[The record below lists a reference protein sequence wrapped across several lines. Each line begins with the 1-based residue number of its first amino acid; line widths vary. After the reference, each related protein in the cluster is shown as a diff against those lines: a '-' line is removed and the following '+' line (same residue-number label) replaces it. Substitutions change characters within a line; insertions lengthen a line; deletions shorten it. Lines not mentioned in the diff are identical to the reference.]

1 MNVQKRWR
9 LVVLALLIVVSTVVI
24 FVPGLGVGTSG
35 GNGTAANETVA
46 DPGLTNIQFGL
57 ELSGGTRVR
66 APVVGTTAEGV
77 NVTTDNQG
85 NVESTVADELGVDV
99 IDVQARPGLDTVE
112 VFAENV
118 TDEEF
123 RGALSAA
130 GASPDSIRPG
140 VTEPT
145 RQNVVETLQS
155 KINAAGLSGGSVTQT
170 QVGEDEHYVIIEVP
184 NENASA
190 VRDLVSQRGVV
201 RLVASFPA
209 DGNASAGNGSEVRR
223 ETVIVRDDVTSIGQP
238 QSSQGRAVVP
248 ITLTDEGAQEFAQA
262 MQEYGFTQPEATSSS
277 SPSQPNGELA
287 CDYENR
293 PNSTYCLLT
302 VRDERVVYSA
312 SMGQNLAQGME
323 SGDFQKT
330 GSFVITANNMSEARQ
345 LQIDLQAGGLPAPLD
360 IDDRGTVYYLAP
372 TLASQFKL
380 YSLIT
385 GIIAV
390 LAVSFA
396 VYVRY
401 TEPGVAA
408 PMVVTALSEV
418 VILLGFASAVGLPLD
433 LSHIAGF
440 IAVIGTGV
448 DDLIIIA
455 DEVMAEQVSSGRVFA
470 SRFRKALWVIGAAA
484 VTTIIAMS
492 PLAVL
497 SLGDLRGFA
506 IVTILGV
513 LVGVVIT
520 RPAYGDILRA
530 LLTDR

>member
-1 MNVQKRWR
+1 MNVRNRWR
-9 LVVLALLIVVSTVVI
+9 LVVLALLIVVSAAVI
-24 FVPGLGVGTSG
+24 FVPGIGAG
-35 GNGTAANETVA
+35 GGDAGPANETVTN
-46 DPGLTNIQFGL
+46 PGLTNIQFGL

-77 NVTTDNQG
+77 NVTTDNQAAIQT
-85 NVESTVADELGVDV
+85 TVAEELGVDV
-99 IDVQARPGLDTVE
+99 IDVQARPGLNTVE
-112 VFAENV
+112 VFSKNV
-118 TDEEF
+118 SDAEF
-123 RGALSAA
+123 RQALDAA
-130 GASPDSIRPG
+130 GASPETIRQG
-140 VTEPT
+140 VTAPT
-145 RQNVVETLQS
+145 RETVVETLQS

-170 QVGEDEHYVIIEVP
+170 QTAENEHYVIIEVP

-209 DGNASAGNGSEVRR
+209 ENATNGSTVRE
-223 ETVIVRDDVTSIGQP
+223 ETVITKEDITSIGQP
-238 QSSQGRAVVP
+238 RTRSGRAEVP
-248 ITLTDEGAQEFAQA
+248 IVLSEQGAAAFASD
-262 MQEYGFTQPEATSSS
+262 MQEYGFTKSEATTT
-277 SPSQPNGELA
+277 PPGQPNGQLA
-287 CDYENR
+287 CDYDNR
-293 PNSTYCLLT
+293 PNETYCLLT

-312 SMGQNLAQGME
+312 SMSENLAQGME

-330 GSFVITANNMSEARQ
+330 GSFVITSTNMSEARQ
-345 LQIDLQAGGLPAPLD
+345 LQIDLQAGALPAPLD
-360 IDDRGTVYYLAP
+360 IEDRGTVYYLAP
-372 TLASQFKL
+372 ALASQFKL
-380 YSLIT
+380 YSLVT
-385 GIIAV
+385 GLVAV
-390 LAVSFA
+390 LAVSFV

-401 TEPGVAA
+401 TEPSVAA

-418 VILLGFASAVGLPLD
+418 VILLGFASAIGLPLD

-455 DEVMAEQVSSGRVFA
+455 DEVMTEQVSSGRVFA

-513 LVGVVIT
+513 LVGVLIT